1 MTTQVK
7 STKTKDQLIKLIL
20 LARAYK
26 LHSPKGFGS
35 FHRMYEEFLFDKDN
49 SIKAA
54 VLVFHNKE
62 PVSIAIAHRR
72 GLANFGVYTNTKFR
86 RQGFGKLALEKLVK
100 LFPKRKFKAFAW
112 KEQQCKFFQSV
123 IPEHRL
129 EIDFP

>member
-1 MTTQVK
+1 MTTQIK
-7 STKTKDQLIKLIL
+7 SAKTKNKLEKLIL

-100 LFPKRKFKAFAW
+100 LFPKRKLGYR
-112 KEQQCKFFQSV
+112 S
-123 IPEHRL
+123 
-129 EIDFP
+129 

>member
-62 PVSIAIAHRR
+62 P
-72 GLANFGVYTNTKFR
+72 NFGVYTNTKFR